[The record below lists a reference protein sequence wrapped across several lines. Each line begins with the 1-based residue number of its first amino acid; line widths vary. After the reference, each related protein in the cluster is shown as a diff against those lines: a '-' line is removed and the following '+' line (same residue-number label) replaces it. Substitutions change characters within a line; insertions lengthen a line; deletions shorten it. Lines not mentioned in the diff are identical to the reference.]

1 MRWSS
6 ISGCAALL
14 ALLLVVTA
22 GQADDACHVDL
33 GRGWS
38 TGRGQGRIV
47 MKNTSAGCGAT
58 LVADPDAAI
67 VVNDIQLTVRPQ
79 HGVVAVVPPR
89 FKYTPDTGFTGAD
102 TFSLSARGRNRDG
115 RPIELRGAV
124 AVEVR

>member
-6 ISGCAALL
+6 IAGAG
-14 ALLLVVTA
+14 ALLLLAVVIM
-22 GQADDACHVDL
+22 GQAHDGCRVDL

-38 TGRGQGRIV
+38 TAGGQGRIV
-47 MKNTSAGCGAT
+47 MKNSGAGCSAT

-67 VVNDIQLTVRPQ
+67 LVDDIQLTVRPQ

-89 FKYTPDTGFTGAD
+89 FKYTPDAGFTGTD

-115 RPIELRGAV
+115 RPVELRGAV
-124 AVEVR
+124 VVEVH